1 MAVNFEAL
9 KVSMRQNKDG
19 YLLTLAVHPD
29 EVPEEIMRDFVGSRY
44 AVAMLRIGDDEM
56 PYERPKV
63 SSFVQTA
70 GILAKDPLFQR
81 YCVQVGWCFAYS
93 EDDAAQSI
101 CEALNIES
109 RSELATN
116 TEAQA
121 ALIDLRKDFES
132 WKSTDES

>member
-44 AVAMLRIGDDEM
+44 AVAMLRIGDDEK

-70 GILAKDPLFQR
+70 GILAKDPEFQR
-81 YCVQVGWCFAYS
+81 YCVQVGWCFGIS
-93 EDDAAQSI
+93 EEDAARSI

-116 TEAQA
+116 SEAQL
-121 ALIDLRKDFES
+121 ALIDLRKDFEE
-132 WKSTDES
+132 WKSTNES

>member
-63 SSFVQTA
+63 SSFVQRLEVMPPSA
-70 GILAKDPLFQR
+70 CLP
-81 YCVQVGWCFAYS
+81 YFAEMRFNS
-93 EDDAAQSI
+93 DAA
-101 CEALNIES
+101 
-109 RSELATN
+109 
-116 TEAQA
+116 
-121 ALIDLRKDFES
+121 
-132 WKSTDES
+132 

>member
-44 AVAMLRIGDDEM
+44 AVAMLRIGDDEQ

-70 GILAKDPLFQR
+70 GILAKDPSFQR
-81 YCVQVGWCFAYS
+81 YCVQVGWCFAHS
-93 EDDAAQSI
+93 EEDAARSI

-109 RSELATN
+109 RSELAAN
-116 TEAQA
+116 SDAQA
-121 ALIDLRKDFES
+121 ALIDLRKDYEE
-132 WKSTDES
+132 WKSTNEI